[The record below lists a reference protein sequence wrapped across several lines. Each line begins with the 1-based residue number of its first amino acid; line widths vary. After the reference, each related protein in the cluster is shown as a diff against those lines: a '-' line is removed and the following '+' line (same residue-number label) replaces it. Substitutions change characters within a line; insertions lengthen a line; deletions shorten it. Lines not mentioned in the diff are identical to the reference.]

1 MVECS
6 KVNIK
11 STNTQLNKLEP
22 AVKSN
27 ARTTLRISPKMLDL
41 RSVIYQMN
49 YYYKTKNKTKKCI

>member
-22 AVKSN
+22 AVKNN

-49 YYYKTKNKTKKCI
+49 YYWQQDKKQN

>member
-22 AVKSN
+22 AVKNN

-49 YYYKTKNKTKKCI
+49 YY